1 MNEIPRGSLVR
12 RTQKQKEESSRQNT
26 LSSTLATTNSNITRF
41 SKTVSAT
48 ASTFVSSQ
56 YSDLS
61 GTYYHDTMKDIVRRP
76 AFQTRFFSFKRRA
89 PSEVV
94 RSTLASKED
103 IRYRALTTIPD
114 ELFANIPRGVNN
126 FSLFQGFQATTG
138 NSDNCLDSLSVG
150 LDDLKRALPDSNPS
164 KELKPPSR
172 KQILKEKNKINHT
185 LDLLEIRKGLAANE
199 ITEIDRKIS
208 HLQSTRSIV
217 FERVAT
223 LEQEEFQLE
232 NKLRHLEMQ
241 LEQVGEGD
249 ETDSI
254 DEASEVDPNSTKSLV
269 NGKDKAAKNDTI
281 RNKTTEK
288 GKSTSIDNNK
298 NTVLVADDT
307 SLLTKRSEAEGVPLM
322 SQSIFGKIE
331 EKSQQKSK
339 IRRHSTSLRKTMPT
353 LQQYYSPGEV
363 IRTIDAHED
372 LVTALDFDIP
382 FGTMVSASLDDTCKI
397 WDLSRG
403 QCIGQ
408 LRGHHASVKC
418 LQMDNNIVATGST
431 DATARLWDLS
441 RYSMDDMD
449 EEDACVQVYESHLRE
464 ITALHFS
471 YDTLVTGS
479 GDKTIRQWDVQS
491 GRCLQTLDVLW
502 AAAQNYSN
510 PFSEETRWRQPASYS
525 VNDQNSAP
533 FVGALQCFDAA
544 LASGTADG
552 VVRLWDLRSGQVQR
566 SLIGHTGPVTCLQFD
581 DIHLTTGSMDRSI
594 RIWDLRTGSIV
605 DAFAYDHP
613 ITSLHF
619 DARRIISTNMESTVK
634 VYDRETGRHWTCG
647 PGADNENE
655 SESLSIVAT
664 AMSKEGYLVEG
675 REDGTIG
682 VWAC

>member
-1 MNEIPRGSLVR
+1 MMNETTQNS
-12 RTQKQKEESSRQNT
+12 RTQASRKKIEDASHHDA
-26 LSSTLATTNSNITRF
+26 LSYTLANTNANLTRF

-48 ASTFVSSQ
+48 ATTFVSSQ

-61 GTYYHDTMKDIVRRP
+61 GTYYHDTMRDILRKP
-76 AFQTRFFSFKRRA
+76 AFQKRFFSFQRRA

-114 ELFANIPRGVNN
+114 ELFANLPRGGDN
-126 FSLFQGFQATTG
+126 FSLFQGFQASTF
-138 NSDNCLDSLSVG
+138 NSSDYLDTLSSSLG
-150 LDDLKRALPDSNPS
+150 DLRRALPDANTP
-164 KELKPPSR
+164 KDLKPPSR
-172 KQILKEKNKINHT
+172 KQVTKEKDSINHT

-199 ITEIDRKIS
+199 INEIDRKIS

-241 LEQVGEGD
+241 LDQLGEEDNDSED
-249 ETDSI
+249 EKLNTHHPATDQTVDKNLPGSAAGNGAI
-254 DEASEVDPNSTKSLV
+254 DGRDQSATNKSSPETKL
-269 NGKDKAAKNDTI
+269 ND
-281 RNKTTEK
+281 
-288 GKSTSIDNNK
+288 
-298 NTVLVADDT
+298 
-307 SLLTKRSEAEGVPLM
+307 AECEPLM

-331 EKSQQKSK
+331 EKAQQKSK

-353 LQQYYSPGEV
+353 LQQYYAPGEI
-363 IRTIDAHED
+363 IRTIDAHDD

-382 FGTMVSASLDDTCKI
+382 FGTMVSASIDDTCKI

-403 QCIGQ
+403 QCVGQ
-408 LRGHHASVKC
+408 LRGHHASIKC

-441 RYSMDDMD
+441 RYSMDDAEE

-471 YDTLVTGS
+471 GDTLVTGS

-502 AAAQNYSN
+502 ASAQTYSN
-510 PFSEETRWRQPASYS
+510 PFSDENKWRQPSSYS
-525 VNDQNSAP
+525 ANDQSSAP

-552 VVRLWDLRSGQVQR
+552 IVRLWDLRSGQVQR
-566 SLIGHTGPVTCLQFD
+566 SLVGHTGPVTCLQFD
-581 DIHLTTGSMDRSI
+581 DVHLTTGSTDRSI

-647 PGADNENE
+647 PGADKEND
-655 SESLSIVAT
+655 SESLSIVET

>member
-1 MNEIPRGSLVR
+1 MNSVLRTSGSNGSHR
-12 RTQKQKEESSRQNT
+12 KKDES
-26 LSSTLATTNSNITRF
+26 LSSTLANTNQNITRF

-61 GTYYHDTMKDIVRRP
+61 GTYYHDAMKDIIRKP
-76 AFQTRFFSFKRRA
+76 AFQKRFFSFNKRRA

-94 RSTLASKED
+94 RSTLASKDD

-114 ELFANIPRGVNN
+114 ELFSNLPRGASN
-126 FSLFQGFQATTG
+126 FSLFQGFQALTTT
-138 NSDNCLDSLSVG
+138 SDYTVSPG
-150 LDDLKRALPDSNPS
+150 IDDLKRALPDSNTP
-164 KELKPPSR
+164 KELKPPTR
-172 KQILKEKNKINHT
+172 KQILREKEAISHT

-199 ITEIDRKIS
+199 ITEIDRKVA

-217 FERVAT
+217 FERVAS
-223 LEQEEFQLE
+223 LEQEEFHLE
-232 NKLRHLEMQ
+232 KKIRHLDMQ
-241 LEQVGEGD
+241 LEQVGED
-249 ETDSI
+249 ED
-254 DEASEVDPNSTKSLV
+254 DEEEEPVTVANGKADKKSKNSNPDKASKKEKAVNSTTPSQV
-269 NGKDKAAKNDTI
+269 
-281 RNKTTEK
+281 
-288 GKSTSIDNNK
+288 STSGDG
-298 NTVLVADDT
+298 DG
-307 SLLTKRSEAEGVPLM
+307 EPLM
-322 SQSIFGKIE
+322 SQSIFGKFE
-331 EKSQQKSK
+331 ENVQQKSK
-339 IRRHSTSLRKTMPT
+339 IRRVSGSHRKTMPT
-353 LQQYYSPGEV
+353 LQQYYAPGEA
-363 IRTIDAHED
+363 IRTIDAHQD
-372 LVTALDFDIP
+372 SVTALDFDIP
-382 FGTMVSASLDDTCKI
+382 FGTMVSASLDDTVKV

-403 QCIGQ
+403 QLVGQ
-408 LRGHHASVKC
+408 LRGHQASVKC

-441 RYSMDDMD
+441 RNSVDDD
-449 EEDACVQVYESHLRE
+449 LDSEDKCVQVYESHLRE

-479 GDKTIRQWDVQS
+479 GDKTIRQWDIQS

-510 PFSEETRWRQPASYS
+510 PFGDESRWRQSSSYS
-525 VNDQNSAP
+525 SMDQAAAP

-566 SLIGHTGPVTCLQFD
+566 SLVGHTGPVTCLQFD
-581 DIHLTTGSMDRSI
+581 DVHLTTGSMDRSI

-619 DARRIISTNMESTVK
+619 DSRRIISTNMETTVK

-647 PGADNENE
+647 PGASGDPDSDGASTIE
-655 SESLSIVAT
+655 T

>member
-1 MNEIPRGSLVR
+1 MNEMNSGSRARGS
-12 RTQKQKEESSRQNT
+12 QKKLDDSGPHDT
-26 LSSTLATTNSNITRF
+26 LSSTLASTNANITRF

-48 ASTFVSSQ
+48 ATTFVSSQ

-61 GTYYHDTMKDIVRRP
+61 GTYYHDTMRDILRKP

-114 ELFANIPRGVNN
+114 ELFDNLPRGANS
-126 FSLFQGFQATTG
+126 FSLFQGFQASTLSQ
-138 NSDNCLDSLSVG
+138 NSLETLTPN
-150 LDDLKRALPDSNPS
+150 LDDLKFALPDATNAS
-164 KELKPPSR
+164 KELKPLSR
-172 KQILKEKNKINHT
+172 KQILKDKTSIDHT

-199 ITEIDRKIS
+199 INEIDRKII
-208 HLQSTRSIV
+208 HLQSTRAIV

-223 LEQEEFQLE
+223 LEQEEFHLE
-232 NKLRHLEMQ
+232 NRLRNLEMQ
-241 LEQVGEGD
+241 LDQLGEDYEDD
-249 ETDSI
+249 EEDDLIQNSSKSETMQEI
-254 DEASEVDPNSTKSLV
+254 KADEEIPQEHSDGESSNKVSKTRTERNVSSDLE
-269 NGKDKAAKNDTI
+269 NG
-281 RNKTTEK
+281 
-288 GKSTSIDNNK
+288 G
-298 NTVLVADDT
+298 
-307 SLLTKRSEAEGVPLM
+307 PLM

-331 EKSQQKSK
+331 ERVQQKSK

-353 LQQYYSPGEV
+353 LQQYYSPGES
-363 IRTIDAHED
+363 IRTIDAHDD

-382 FGTMVSASLDDTCKI
+382 FGTMVSASIDDTCKI

-403 QCIGQ
+403 QCVGQ

-441 RYSMDDMD
+441 RYNVDD
-449 EEDACVQVYESHLRE
+449 EDDVDTCVQVYQSHLRE

-471 YDTLVTGS
+471 GDTLVTGS

-502 AAAQNYSN
+502 AAAHNFSN
-510 PFSEETRWRQPASYS
+510 PFSEETRWRQPSSYTS
-525 VNDQNSAP
+525 TDQSSAP

-566 SLIGHTGPVTCLQFD
+566 SLVGHTGPVTCLQFD
-581 DIHLTTGSMDRSI
+581 DIHLTTGSTDRSI

-619 DARRIISTNMESTVK
+619 DARRIISTNMENTVK

-647 PGADNENE
+647 PGAENNE
-655 SESLSIVAT
+655 SESLSIVET

>member
-1 MNEIPRGSLVR
+1 MALLADMNEMISGSRARGSQR
-12 RTQKQKEESSRQNT
+12 KGEDYNNHDTIST
-26 LSSTLATTNSNITRF
+26 TLANTNSNFTRF

-48 ASTFVSSQ
+48 ATTFVSSQ

-61 GTYYHDTMKDIVRRP
+61 GTYYHDTMRDILRKP

-103 IRYRALTTIPD
+103 TRYRALTTIPD
-114 ELFANIPRGVNN
+114 ELFANLPRGTNT
-126 FSLFQGFQATTG
+126 FSLFQGFQASTSSNDHLG
-138 NSDNCLDSLSVG
+138 VLAGG
-150 LDDLKRALPDSNPS
+150 LEDLKLALPDENTP
-164 KELKPPSR
+164 KELIPPSR
-172 KQILKEKNKINHT
+172 KEILKEKDSINST
-185 LDLLEIRKGLAANE
+185 LDLLEIRKSLAANE
-199 ITEIDRKIS
+199 INEIDRKIC
-208 HLQSTRSIV
+208 HLQSTRAIV

-232 NKLRHLEMQ
+232 NKLRHISMQ
-241 LEQVGEGD
+241 LEQMGD
-249 ETDSI
+249 DDAEDEITDDNSKL
-254 DEASEVDPNSTKSLV
+254 VD
-269 NGKDKAAKNDTI
+269 KDVSSKGA
-281 RNKTTEK
+281 TTSK
-288 GKSTSIDNNK
+288 GKNTSNSENPLEDE
-298 NTVLVADDT
+298 
-307 SLLTKRSEAEGVPLM
+307 SLPSGSAGEPLM

-331 EKSQQKSK
+331 EKAQQKSK
-339 IRRHSTSLRKTMPT
+339 IRRHSTSRRKTMPT
-353 LQQYYSPGEV
+353 LQQYYAPGEV
-363 IRTIDAHED
+363 IRTIDAHQD

-382 FGTMVSASLDDTCKI
+382 FGTMVSASLDDTVKI

-403 QCIGQ
+403 QCVGQ

-441 RYSMDDMD
+441 RRNMDDMD
-449 EEDACVQVYESHLRE
+449 EGDLCVQVYESHLRE

-471 YDTLVTGS
+471 GDTLVTGS
-479 GDKTIRQWDVQS
+479 GDKTIRQWDIQS

-502 AAAQNYSN
+502 AAAQNYSS
-510 PFSEETRWRQPASYS
+510 PFSEESKWRQPSSYVS
-525 VNDQNSAP
+525 SDQSSAA

-566 SLIGHTGPVTCLQFD
+566 SLVGHTGPVTCLQFD
-581 DIHLTTGSMDRSI
+581 DVHLTTGSADRSI

-647 PGADNENE
+647 PGADKDNDTE
-655 SESLSIVAT
+655 SMVIVET

>member
-1 MNEIPRGSLVR
+1 MNSVS
-12 RTQKQKEESSRQNT
+12 RTSGAGGGHRKKDES
-26 LSSTLATTNSNITRF
+26 LSSTLASTNQNITRF

-61 GTYYHDTMKDIVRRP
+61 GTYYHDTMKDIVRKP
-76 AFQTRFFSFKRRA
+76 VFQKRFFSFNKRRA

-94 RSTLASKED
+94 RSTLASKDD
-103 IRYRALTTIPD
+103 ICYRALTTIPD
-114 ELFANIPRGVNN
+114 EFFSNLPRGVSN
-126 FSLFQGFQATTG
+126 FSLFQGFQALTT
-138 NSDNCLDSLSVG
+138 NSDYTASPG
-150 LDDLKRALPDSNPS
+150 IDDLKRALPDSNTP
-164 KELKPPSR
+164 KQLKPPTR
-172 KQILKEKNKINHT
+172 KQILKEKEAISHT

-199 ITEIDRKIS
+199 ITEIDRKVA

-217 FERVAT
+217 FERVAS
-223 LEQEEFQLE
+223 LEQEEFHLE
-232 NKLRHLEMQ
+232 KKIRHLDMQ
-241 LEQVGEGD
+241 LEQVGDNEED
-249 ETDSI
+249 EESATVADVKTDKKSKQ
-254 DEASEVDPNSTKSLV
+254 NSTSNKMT
-269 NGKDKAAKNDTI
+269 KN
-281 RNKTTEK
+281 
-288 GKSTSIDNNK
+288 KSTINNK
-298 NTVLVADDT
+298 NA
-307 SLLTKRSEAEGVPLM
+307 LLDSENGMGDGEPLM
-322 SQSIFGKIE
+322 SQSIFGKFE
-331 EKSQQKSK
+331 EKAQQKSK
-339 IRRHSTSLRKTMPT
+339 IRRVSASHRKTMPT
-353 LQQYYSPGEV
+353 LQQYYAPGET
-363 IRTIDAHED
+363 IRTIDAHQD
-372 LVTALDFDIP
+372 SVTALDFDIP
-382 FGTMVSASLDDTCKI
+382 FGTMVSASLDDTVKV

-403 QCIGQ
+403 QLVGK
-408 LRGHHASVKC
+408 LRGHQASVKC

-441 RYSMDDMD
+441 RASVDDPD
-449 EEDACVQVYESHLRE
+449 SEDMCVQVYESHLRE

-479 GDKTIRQWDVQS
+479 GDKTIRQWDIQS

-510 PFSEETRWRQPASYS
+510 PFGDESRWRQSSSYS
-525 VNDQNSAP
+525 STDQASAP

-566 SLIGHTGPVTCLQFD
+566 SLVGHTGPVTCLQFD
-581 DIHLTTGSMDRSI
+581 DVHLTTGSMDRSI

-619 DARRIISTNMESTVK
+619 DSRRIISTNMETTVK
-634 VYDRETGRHWTCG
+634 VYDRESGRHWTCG
-647 PGADNENE
+647 PGASGAPD
-655 SESLSIVAT
+655 SDGASIVET